1 MGFWKKFGK
10 VAAVIGKSTIAVVA
24 PQWVSASV
32 ERIEGIIVGP
42 GKGSEKAAEVL
53 KDIDER
59 ILPEVERMIGKN
71 VSTPEVRAAAIKFR
85 DVYVA
90 FKNAESELDA
100 AREALEDAIEAVKR
114 QADAA

>member
-10 VAAVIGKSTIAVVA
+10 IAAVIGKSTIAVVA

-32 ERIEGIIVGP
+32 ERIEGILVGP
-42 GKGSEKAAEVL
+42 GRGIEKAAEVA

-59 ILPEVERMIGKN
+59 ILPEVERLTGKN
-71 VSTPEVRAAAIKFR
+71 VSTPEVRAAALKFR
-85 DVYVA
+85 DAYVA
-90 FKNAESELDA
+90 LKNAEAAVDD

-114 QADAA
+114 TA